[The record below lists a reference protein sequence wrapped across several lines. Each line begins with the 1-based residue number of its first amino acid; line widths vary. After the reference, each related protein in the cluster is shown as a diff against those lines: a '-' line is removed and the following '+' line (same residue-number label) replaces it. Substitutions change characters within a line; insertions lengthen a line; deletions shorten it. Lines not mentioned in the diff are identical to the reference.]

1 MTIDSMSDYSES
13 PITSEQMEESIWS
26 FLYSY
31 WGVHVIVFSGT
42 LLAAYLTG
50 NHLFTACAILPF
62 TVHGLL
68 LALVDIIEVCR
79 HYREKRRHIPL
90 YAAQNSLYL
99 FFSGIL
105 IAGWLASYATG
116 QYLYTAMGM
125 FVYAVSPLFFTLY
138 DLAKKKGRK

>member
-1 MTIDSMSDYSES
+1 MSDHSES
-13 PITSEQMEESIWS
+13 PMTSEQMEESLRS

-31 WGVHVIVFSGT
+31 WGVHVIFFSGT

-50 NHLFTACAILPF
+50 NHLFTSCAILPF
-62 TVHGLL
+62 TAHGLL
-68 LALVDIIEVCR
+68 LALVDIIQVCR
-79 HYREKRRHIPL
+79 HYSEERRFIPL
-90 YAAQNSLYL
+90 YAVQYSLYL

-125 FVYAVSPLFFTLY
+125 FVYIVSPLFFSLY